1 MYACKHYSFSA
12 SRYQSS
18 CTMHIEM
25 NGMGWGD
32 AVTASTEAHL
42 DSYSLHT
49 KVYGVK
55 HECIIGHG

>member
-1 MYACKHYSFSA
+1 MYAWKHYSFSV

-25 NGMGWGD
+25 NGTGCGD
-32 AVTASTEAHL
+32 AVTASIEAHL
-42 DSYSLHT
+42 DAYGLHA